1 MADEVRETNP
11 VAEKSD
17 VKEEPKVV
25 EVLPDS
31 HPVGISSDEEAPID
45 KPVTESNWSTPIL
58 SLARKATETISSGV
72 SYGAAFRNATSSGSA
87 TSSPTCPTKQNSTEN
102 DTNANQYLP
111 GT

>member
-72 SYGAAFRNATSSGSA
+72 SYGAALRNATSSGSA
-87 TSSPTCPTKQNSTEN
+87 ASSPTSPNKQNSTEN
-102 DTNANQYLP
+102 NTNTNQYLP

>member
-31 HPVGISSDEEAPID
+31 HPVGVSSDEETSKD
-45 KPVTESNWSTPIL
+45 KPATESNWSTPIL

-72 SYGAAFRNATSSGSA
+72 SYGAALRNATSSGSA
-87 TSSPTCPTKQNSTEN
+87 ASSPTSPNKQNSTEN
-102 DTNANQYLP
+102 NTNTNQYLP